1 MKKLTKLHL
10 FKLKVS
16 WIDISEHAIFFLANF
31 AIASFVVVQIGT
43 FVSCSTGNS
52 GPNNTTTTNLAPWVL
67 TVGACATDRNI
78 KATAKLGNQMEF
90 DDELLFQPKDF
101 PPFLML

>member
-1 MKKLTKLHL
+1 MP
-10 FKLKVS
+10 
-16 WIDISEHAIFFLANF
+16 FFLDKF
-31 AIASFVVVQIGT
+31 SIASFATVQIGV

-52 GPNNTTTTNLAPWVL
+52 GPNNATATNLAPWVL
-67 TVGACATDRNI
+67 TVGASATDRNI